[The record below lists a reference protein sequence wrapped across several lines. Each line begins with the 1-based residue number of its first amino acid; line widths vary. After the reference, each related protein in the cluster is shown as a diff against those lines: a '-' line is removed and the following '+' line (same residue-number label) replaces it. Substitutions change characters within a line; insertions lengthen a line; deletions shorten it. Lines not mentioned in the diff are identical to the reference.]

1 MDSDIDWK
9 MDELLVT
16 EDSNQ
21 QPEVQAE
28 ASHWR
33 STPEIDLRLFNTFI
47 SGLDDWKECSLSKF
61 EDSAKLGR
69 VVDTL
74 YHCAAIQNNL

>member
-47 SGLDDWKECSLSKF
+47 SGLDD
-61 EDSAKLGR
+61 
-69 VVDTL
+69 
-74 YHCAAIQNNL
+74 